1 MSVGER
7 FKWNTITET
16 CSLIIV
22 DGKNENKLKNDVE
35 RMSIN
40 KSPVYNHFLIIVL
53 AKTPS
58 TFGYYSKKNRTS
70 RD

>member
-16 CSLIIV
+16 CSLIIG
-22 DGKNENKLKNDVE
+22 DGKNEKKLKNDVE

-40 KSPVYNHFLIIVL
+40 KSPVYIHFLIIVL
-53 AKTPS
+53 ARTPS

>member
-22 DGKNENKLKNDVE
+22 DGKNEKKLKHDVE
-35 RMSIN
+35 RMSIS
-40 KSPVYNHFLIIVL
+40 KSPVYNRFLIIVL
-53 AKTPS
+53 ARTPS